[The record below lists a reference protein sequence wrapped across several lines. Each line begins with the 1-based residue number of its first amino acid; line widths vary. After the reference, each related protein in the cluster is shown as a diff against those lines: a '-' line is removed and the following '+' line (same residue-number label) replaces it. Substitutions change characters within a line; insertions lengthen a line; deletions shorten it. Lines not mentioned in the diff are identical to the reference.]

1 MKPVFCTDVTDNKHS
16 AAIHGEEFIF
26 ATLSDDTRREINITM
41 EEAAKP
47 LKQAELPLPLRLLR
61 YAGLCLAMVMGITMF
76 DGGFQPMR
84 LLLCLVGIAVY
95 IGLAIY
101 TGKRKE
107 ALVKKLGAEPMM
119 DAMEKVTHRVME
131 ELEIPA
137 DAITA
142 DVICFR
148 YKEKEGKREVVLAA
162 GGVKYVNVEV
172 YCYKNDTHLFLA
184 DMERV
189 YAIPLQGLR
198 TITAVHEP
206 ITLARWNKPYDPRQ
220 YGLEQTA
227 RGTVPTDVH
236 YILEFT
242 ADGEDYG
249 IYFPVYELEAIK
261 QLTGLDEGE

>member
-16 AAIHGEEFIF
+16 TAIHGEEFIF
-26 ATLSDDTRREINITM
+26 ASISDDVRREVNATM

-47 LKQAELPLPLRLLR
+47 LKQAELPLLLRLLR
-61 YAGLCLAMVMGITMF
+61 FAGLCFAMAMGVTMF
-76 DGGFQPMR
+76 DGGFQVIR
-84 LLLCLVGIAVY
+84 LLLCLAGLAVY
-95 IGLAIY
+95 IGLTLYA
-101 TGKRKE
+101 GKRKE
-107 ALVKKLGAEPMM
+107 ALVKKMGAEPMM

-137 DAITA
+137 DAVVA

-148 YKEKEGKREVVLAA
+148 YKEKEGKREAVLSA
-162 GGVKYVNVEV
+162 GGIKYVNVEV

-206 ITLARWNKPYDPRQ
+206 ITLARWNKPYGPRE
-220 YGLEQTA
+220 YGVEQTA

-242 ADGEDYG
+242 AGGEDYG